1 MRPLGLYLH
10 IPFCRSKCLYCDF
23 YSIPHPQKETVER
36 YVAALC
42 RDLEEKRALCRE
54 HTVDTV
60 YLGGGTPT
68 LLLPH
73 QLERILETI
82 ARTYHLSPDA
92 EVSAECNP
100 ATGGRETFARMRRAG
115 FNRLSIGLQSAHR
128 AELRALGRLHDFA
141 DFERTWEDARA
152 CGFANLGADVMS
164 GIPHQSVESYCQTLE
179 RVLALSPEHVSAYGL
194 IIEEGTPFS
203 RMESRL
209 STPDEEC
216 ARQMYFAGIR
226 TLESHGLL
234 QYEISNFA
242 RSGYES
248 RHNLKYWSCD
258 EYLGFGPAAYSDFGG
273 ERFGHIRDAAA
284 YIEGRSLLCDRER
297 PSPHERM
304 QEYVMLRLRLRE
316 GICKDAFEERFGVS
330 FKSVFGGATAR
341 YVTLSLA
348 AEGEDFFRLT
358 PEGFY
363 VSNAILSELLDFA
376 ENDDKKTKNA

>member
-23 YSIPHPQKETVER
+23 YSMPHPSAEMVER

-42 RDLEEKRALCRE
+42 RDLEERSALCRA

-68 LLLPH
+68 ILLPE
-73 QLERILETI
+73 QLERILNTV
-82 ARTYHLSPDA
+82 ARSYHLSLDA
-92 EVSAECNP
+92 EISAECNP
-100 ATGGRETFARMRRAG
+100 GTGGREILARMRRAG

-152 CGFANLGADVMS
+152 CGFSNLGADVMS
-164 GIPHQSVESYCQTLE
+164 GIPYQSVESYCKTLE
-179 RVLALSPEHVSAYGL
+179 RVLSLSPEHVSAYGL

-209 STPDEEC
+209 PTPDEEC

-242 RSGYES
+242 RPGYES
-248 RHNLKYWSCD
+248 RHNLKYWNCD

-273 ERFGHIRDAAA
+273 ERFGHIRDAVA
-284 YIEGRSLLCDRER
+284 YIEGRSLLSECER
-297 PSPHERM
+297 PTRQERM

-316 GICKDAFEERFGVS
+316 GVDKADFEARFGVA
-330 FKSVFGGATAR
+330 FRSVFGNTTAR
-341 YVTLSLA
+341 YVSLSLA
-348 AEGEDFFRLT
+348 EEGEGFFRLT
-358 PEGFY
+358 SEGFY
-363 VSNAILSELLDFA
+363 VSNAILAELLDFDI
-376 ENDDKKTKNA
+376 DDKKAKNS